1 MYLAET
7 EVIRQWQRKVTVP
20 LTEEENAFFLR
31 SEIGMFFLRVV
42 K

>member
-7 EVIRQWQRKVTVP
+7 EVIRPWQRKVTVP
-20 LTEEENAFFLR
+20 LTEEENAFFR
-31 SEIGMFFLRVV
+31 SEIGMSFLRVV